1 MKSRNVLSMVL
12 AASILSFLTAC
23 SGNEEDKSL
32 SGKKAKLEKL
42 KSEQVK
48 LAASIQQI
56 EKEIEAMDTSAHQK
70 EGKKV
75 DVLSLQTENFSH
87 FIDLQGKVDA
97 EDISYVTPKGMGGQ
111 VTAIYIKKGELVKKG
126 KLLLKLDDAILRQ
139 NMEQLQS
146 QLDFAQNIYQRQ
158 KNLWSQGIGT
168 EVQYLTAQNNVTA
181 LQRQMDVL
189 KEQLNTT
196 NVYANV
202 DGVVDDLN
210 VRVGEFFQGLT
221 AAGPQIRIVNT
232 SRLKVVV
239 DVPENYISRVSK
251 GSKVV
256 ISLPD
261 LNKQIEAEVTMI
273 SQSINPNSRGFMA
286 EVRIPFDNA
295 LKPNQLALVK
305 FLDYAVDNIIAI
317 PVNTIQS
324 DDKGKYVY
332 VMEQKGGQWTARRK
346 IIITGESYE
355 GKIEVKSG
363 LSAGDHLIT
372 EGFQTLYEGQLIA
385 PVRPI

>member
-1 MKSRNVLSMVL
+1 MVL
-12 AASILSFLTAC
+12 AASLLSLLTAC

-56 EKEIEAMDTSAHQK
+56 EKEIEAMDTSAQQK

-75 DVLSLQTENFSH
+75 DVLSLQAENFSH

-251 GSKVV
+251 GSKVM

-261 LNKQIEAEVTMI
+261 LSKQIEAEVTMI

-305 FLDYAVDNIIAI
+305 FLDYSVSNIIAI

-332 VMEQKGGQWTARRK
+332 VMEKQGNQWVARRK
-346 IIITGESYE
+346 LIVTGESYE

-363 LSAGDHLIT
+363 LSAGDQLIT
-372 EGFQTLYEGQLIA
+372 EGFQTLYEGQIIA